1 MKEVIRIENINQ
13 KDYQD
18 VEWQK
23 DWKTIVEI
31 FDTIDKLKRSFE
43 TLDVTYLRE
52 VQQKILILNL
62 EKYAW
67 SLQNYIVDKYSR
79 E

>member
-1 MKEVIRIENINQ
+1 MKEVIRIENLNRD
-13 KDYQD
+13 DYQD
-18 VEWQK
+18 VEWAK
-23 DWKTIVEI
+23 DWKIIVEI
-31 FDTIDKLKRSFE
+31 FDTIDKLKKSFK

-67 SLQNYIVDKYSR
+67 SLQNYIVEKYSR

>member
-13 KDYQD
+13 NDYQD
-18 VEWQK
+18 EEWSR
-23 DWKTIVEI
+23 DWKIIVEI
-31 FDTIDKLKRSFE
+31 FDTIDKLKNSFD

-67 SLQNYIVDKYSR
+67 SLQNYIVEKYSR